1 MHSLSKWLE
10 NYYNGSSNSGTTS
23 DFYQNERA
31 YPRPQLQRS
40 HWICLNGSWK
50 FAFDDEGNYTQPS
63 DISDWTYTIQVPFAP
78 ESQKS
83 GIGDTG
89 FHPNCWYQREFDLP
103 GIDDSREK
111 NYDNFSSLNLK
122 SSRVLLHFG
131 AVDYRAR
138 VWVNGQFMADHE
150 GGHTPFSIDI
160 TSVLNHHGSQQI
172 TVWAEDDPQDL
183 AKPRG
188 KQDWQLEAHSIWYPR
203 TSGIWQTVW
212 AEIVPSTYIEKIRW
226 TPHFERWEIGFEAFV
241 AGEKRNGIQIKV
253 KLSVHGNL
261 LVNDTYEV
269 INGEIHRRIALS
281 DPGID
286 DYRNELLWSPE
297 KPTLIDA
304 EVELW
309 SEGELLDEV
318 KSYTAMRTVGTQR
331 DRFML
336 NGRPYYLRLVL
347 DQGYWPDTL
356 MTAPSDEA
364 LRRDVELVKAMGFNG
379 VRKHQKIEDPRFLY
393 WADVLGL
400 MVWEEMPSA
409 YRFTPKAVERLT
421 KEWTEVIERDASHP
435 CIVVWVPFNESWG
448 VPDLTATDAHRHL
461 VQTLYHL
468 TKSLDP
474 TRPVVGNDG
483 WESAATDILAI
494 HDYDNK
500 PTRLARRYGPEVKLS
515 DLFDRQRPG
524 GRVLTLDGYP
534 HQGQPIMLTEF
545 GGIAY
550 AGREDRKAWGYVRS
564 QDLSELQI
572 RYTSLLD
579 VVNKTEMFSGFC
591 YTQLTDTFQEANGLL
606 YADRTPKFPIEEI
619 ASATLGR
626 GIEEEEDA
634 MLTKVKAAYAQKH
647 NVVFPGA
654 IEAGWS
660 PADSVQPIPH
670 CGGNHSS

>member
-1 MHSLSKWLE
+1 MHSLGKWLE
-10 NYYNGSSNSGTTS
+10 NCYIASGGATLSNF
-23 DFYQNERA
+23 DQLERA

-40 HWICLNGSWK
+40 HWICLNGQWK
-50 FAFDDEGNYTQPS
+50 FTYDDEGKITRPL
-63 DISDWTYTIQVPFAP
+63 DIPEWNQTIEVPFAP
-78 ESQKS
+78 ESAKS

-89 FHPNCWYQREFDLP
+89 FHPNCWYEREFNIVK
-103 GIDDSREK
+103 GEG
-111 NYDNFSSLNLK
+111 
-122 SSRVLLHFG
+122 RVLLHFG

-138 VWVNGQFMADHE
+138 VWINGQFMADHE

-160 TSVLNHHGSQQI
+160 TPVFNEDGPQRI
-172 TVWAEDDPQDL
+172 TLWAQDDPQDL

-188 KQDWQLEAHSIWYPR
+188 KQDWQLEPHSIWYPR
-203 TSGIWQTVW
+203 TTGIWQTVW
-212 AEIVPSTYIEKIRW
+212 AEIVPATYIERIRW

-241 AGEKRNGIQIKV
+241 AGEKCDGFEVKV
-253 KLSVHGNL
+253 RLTVGCQL

-269 INGEIHRRIALS
+269 IHGEIHRRIALS

-304 EVELW
+304 EVQLW
-309 SEGELLDEV
+309 SNGELIDEI
-318 KSYTAMRTVGTQR
+318 KSYTAMRTVGIQR

-347 DQGYWPDTL
+347 DQGYWPETL

-364 LRRDVELVKAMGFNG
+364 LRRDVELVKEMGFNG

-409 YRFTPKAVERLT
+409 YRFSPKAVERIT

-448 VPDLTATDAHRHL
+448 VPDLTATAAHQHC
-461 VQTLYHL
+461 VQALYHL
-468 TKSLDP
+468 TKTLDP
-474 TRPVVGNDG
+474 TRPVIGNDG

-500 PTRLARRYGPEVKLS
+500 PTRLAKRYGPAVKLS

-545 GGIAY
+545 GGIAF
-550 AGREDRKAWGYVRS
+550 AGREDKKAWGYVRS
-564 QDLSELQI
+564 HDISELQI
-572 RYTSLLD
+572 RYTALLD
-579 VVNKTEMFSGFC
+579 VVNRVELFSGFC
-591 YTQLTDTFQEANGLL
+591 YTQLTDTYQEANGLL
-606 YADRTPKFPIEEI
+606 YADRTPKFPIEAI
-619 ASATLGR
+619 AYATLGR
-626 GIEEEEDA
+626 GEEDEEDV
-634 MLTKVKAAYAQKH
+634 MLTTVKAALGQE
-647 NVVFPGA
+647 NNVFPGA
-654 IEAGWS
+654 VEAGWS
-660 PADSVQPIPH
+660 QADSIQQIPH
-670 CGGNHSS
+670 CGGNYSH